1 VAPASGMVRGG
12 LSKSAWHSRGTT
24 AICLAAFLA
33 LSAPVSAQTQDQPA
47 RFELTPFA
55 GYQSSETFTDEA
67 TGTQLKLESKQTT
80 GLVFDVSLAPDTQLE
95 FFYSRA
101 KPSLAPEGGGA
112 ALTDVK
118 VEYLHVG
125 AVYVYSNGHVRPFFG
140 ATGGATRFSPN
151 APGLDSDT
159 NFSLGLAGGVK
170 LFLTKNIGVR
180 LEARAIATQVDS
192 DSAAFCNNGS
202 CRIFYEGDFIWQY
215 MANAGIVIGF

>member
-1 VAPASGMVRGG
+1 M
-12 LSKSAWHSRGTT
+12 KSAWPSTATT
-24 AICLAAFLA
+24 TICLVACLA
-33 LSAPVSAQTQDQPA
+33 SPMSVSAQTQAQPA

-55 GYQSSETFTDEA
+55 GYQNSETFTDEA

-101 KPSLAPEGGGA
+101 KPSLSPEGGGA

-125 AVYVYSNGHVRPFFG
+125 AIYVYSNGHVRPFFG

-159 NFSLGLAGGVK
+159 NFSLGLTGGVK

-192 DSAAFCNNGS
+192 DSAVFCNNGS
-202 CRIFYEGDFIWQY
+202 CRIFYEGDFMWQY
-215 MANAGIVIGF
+215 MANAGIVIAF

>member
-1 VAPASGMVRGG
+1 MAPGSGTISSGV
-12 LSKSAWHSRGTT
+12 SETAWHSRAIT
-24 AICLAAFLA
+24 AICLAACLA
-33 LSAPVSAQTQDQPA
+33 SPVPVSAQTKDQPT

-55 GYQSSETFTDEA
+55 GYQNGETFSDEI
-67 TGTQLKLESKQTT
+67 TGTDLKLESKQTM
-80 GLVFDVSLAPDTQLE
+80 GLVFDVNFAPDTQLE

-101 KPSLAPEGGGA
+101 EPSLAPEGGGA

-125 AVYVYSNGHVRPFFG
+125 AVYVYSNGQVRPFFG

-159 NFSLGLAGGVK
+159 NFSLGLTGGVK
-170 LFLTKNIGVR
+170 LFLTRNIGVR
-180 LEARAIATQVDS
+180 LEARAFATQVDS
-192 DSAAFCNNGS
+192 NSAAFCNNGS

-215 MANAGIVIGF
+215 MANVGLVIAF